1 MIGPPIRE
9 VELELQS
16 MQPASVFCES
26 LSPDSIAEEEEE
38 LFYAVETHCSC
49 GNVVKLMVQATHQS
63 LRGLQILLLQDLKIV
78 CFLCEQIVREH
89 GRR

>member
-1 MIGPPIRE
+1 MIGPPIDI
-9 VELELQS
+9 VLELQS
-16 MQPASVFCES
+16 VHPVSIFSES

-38 LFYAVETHCSC
+38 LFYTVETTCSC
-49 GNVVKLMVQATHQS
+49 GNVTRFMVQATNQS
-63 LRGLQILLLQDLKIV
+63 LRGLQVLLLQELKFV